1 MHRLTVQ
8 TTEQVDALVQH
19 LLRYGEAG
27 KPANIRRGYH
37 SFTTEV
43 IYAYCFASDENYM
56 SAPDF
61 AHKIVRSS
69 ETAFNYYFVF
79 VHFPWLYV
87 LLKRTL
93 SLAAWFQPQPPSGP
107 LERLHE
113 KICAFADQPDSLQ
126 RETQETLFHHLIAPH
141 TGREGIRSK
150 AVLWQEAN
158 NMVAAGSETTAS
170 ILTIATFYILND
182 PTICVRLVQELVEAW
197 PDVEMQVSLATLE
210 KLPYLVRARVIVFRT
225 SPSCP
230 EALN

>member
-1 MHRLTVQ
+1 MPPYGDGLTR
-8 TTEQVDALVQH
+8 QV
-19 LLRYGEAG
+19 
-27 KPANIRRGYH
+27 
-37 SFTTEV
+37 
-43 IYAYCFASDENYM
+43 
-56 SAPDF
+56 
-61 AHKIVRSS
+61 
-69 ETAFNYYFVF
+69 
-79 VHFPWLYV
+79 
-87 LLKRTL
+87 
-93 SLAAWFQPQPPSGP
+93 P
-107 LERLHE
+107 LERLRQ
-113 KICAFADQPDSLQ
+113 KIDAFAEQPEGLQ
-126 RETQETLFHHLIAPH
+126 QEPQETMFHHLIAPQPQ

-210 KLPYLVRARVIVFRT
+210 RLPYLVRARVIVFRT